1 MKTLDKLNELEVLVD
16 RVLQDYK
23 RLKEENEQL
32 WSQMNEALSKIER
45 LDKEKRELETLVESY
60 RNSLS
65 SLVERLQKIIGV
77 TENVYEEKYHN

>member
-1 MKTLDKLNELEVLVD
+1 MDKLNELETLVEK
-16 RVLQDYK
+16 VLQDYQ

-77 TENVYEEKYHN
+77 TENAYEEKYHN

>member
-1 MKTLDKLNELEVLVD
+1 MDKLNELETLVEK
-16 RVLQDYK
+16 VLQDYQ

-77 TENVYEEKYHN
+77 TENAYEEKYHS

>member
-1 MKTLDKLNELEVLVD
+1 MDKLNELETLVEK
-16 RVLQDYK
+16 VLQDYQ

-65 SLVERLQKIIGV
+65 SLIERLQKIIGV
-77 TENVYEEKYHN
+77 TENAYEEKHHN

>member
-1 MKTLDKLNELEVLVD
+1 MDKLNELEVLVD
-16 RVLQDYK
+16 KVLKDYT

-60 RNSLS
+60 RSSLS
-65 SLVERLQKIIGV
+65 SLVERLQKIIGI
-77 TENVYEEKYHN
+77 TRGAYEEKYHN

>member
-1 MKTLDKLNELEVLVD
+1 MDKLNELETLVEK
-16 RVLQDYK
+16 VLQDCQ

-32 WSQMNEALSKIER
+32 WNQMNEALSKIER

-60 RNSLS
+60 RSSLS

-77 TENVYEEKYHN
+77 TENAYEEKYHN

>member
-1 MKTLDKLNELEVLVD
+1 MDKLNELEVLVD
-16 RVLQDYK
+16 KVLKDYT

-60 RNSLS
+60 RSSLS
-65 SLVERLQKIIGV
+65 SLVERLQKIIGI
-77 TENVYEEKYHN
+77 TESAYEEKYHN

>member
-16 RVLQDYK
+16 KVLQDYK

-65 SLVERLQKIIGV
+65 SLVERLQKIIGA